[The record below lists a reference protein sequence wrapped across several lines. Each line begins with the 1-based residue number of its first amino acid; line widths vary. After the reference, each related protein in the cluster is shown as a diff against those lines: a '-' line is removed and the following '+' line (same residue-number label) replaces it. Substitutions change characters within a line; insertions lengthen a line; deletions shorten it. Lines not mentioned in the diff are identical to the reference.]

1 MVGPS
6 AAAGLTHPAAPKL
19 TGFDVAELM
28 VAGGLALLGVRSL
41 LRWLRLDFPAR
52 GAGERVLYSLHV
64 MARVGLWFAFALF
77 FVGSALSEEPAGLRW
92 YVLVLIALAGV
103 QMLTTLALG
112 RGGGSRP

>member
-1 MVGPS
+1 MAPAVTNTGAIKVLS
-6 AAAGLTHPAAPKL
+6 GTLNLSGGLTNS
-19 TGFDVAELM
+19 GSGIMD
-28 VAGGLALLGVRSL
+28 
-41 LRWLRLDFPAR
+41 PAR